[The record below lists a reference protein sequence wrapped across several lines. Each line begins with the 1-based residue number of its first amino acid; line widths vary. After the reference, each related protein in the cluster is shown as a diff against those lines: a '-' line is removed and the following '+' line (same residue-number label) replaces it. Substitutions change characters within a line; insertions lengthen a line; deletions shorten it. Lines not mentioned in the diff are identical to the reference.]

1 MSIPRISRRLDATAE
16 LADHLRSLAETL
28 QDQLNALPSAG
39 YDDVAAAHRAH
50 VAQNLDEVHLAL
62 RLHGEGRYGTCI
74 RCADPIS
81 VVRLEVRPW
90 ATRCVRCA
98 DRFGW

>member
-1 MSIPRISRRLDATAE
+1 MSTPSISPRLGETVD
-16 LADHLRSLAETL
+16 LADRLTDLERTL
-28 QDQLNALPSAG
+28 QEQLHTMPTASNDG
-39 YDDVAAAHRAH
+39 VAAAHRAT
-50 VAQNLDEVHLAL
+50 VEQNLQEVRLAL
-62 RLHGEGRYGTCI
+62 RLHAEGRYGTCV

-81 VVRLEVRPW
+81 VVRLDVRPW